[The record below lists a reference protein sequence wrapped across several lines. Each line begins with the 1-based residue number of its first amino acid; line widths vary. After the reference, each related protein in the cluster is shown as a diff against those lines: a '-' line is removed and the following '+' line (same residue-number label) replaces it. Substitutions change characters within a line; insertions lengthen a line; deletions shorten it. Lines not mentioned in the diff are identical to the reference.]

1 MFHKL
6 KQSWR
11 DLQQGRPGRR
21 FEDRWRHRRPG
32 GPARKILVIGSGAVV
47 FAAGL
52 FFLPAPGPGMVLLV
66 LGAALVAEESRWV
79 ARALDRAEVLVRAAL
94 RRLRS
99 RR

>member
-11 DLQQGRPGRR
+11 DLQQGQPGRR
-21 FEDRWRHRRPG
+21 FEDRWRQKRPKS
-32 GPARKILVIGSGAVV
+32 PARKILAIGSGVVV

-52 FFLPAPGPGMVLLV
+52 FFLPAPGPGTVLLV

-79 ARALDRAEVLVRAAL
+79 ARALDRAETLLRAVL